1 MDTAKRARRVGQFFA
16 WTAVLI
22 WRVVDDLVLAAPAV
36 TSCRFWASLGADGLI
51 AGYVVYQLVVL
62 KRDMRAR
69 ATGERR
75 NLKASEAHCP
85 DDQSPR
91 SRTQNRM
98 R

>member
-1 MDTAKRARRVGQFFA
+1 MTKVIRLRVIGQCFA
-16 WTAVLI
+16 GAAILI
-22 WRVVDDLVLAAPAV
+22 WRLVEDLVLAAPAV

-69 ATGERR
+69 AAGARR
-75 NLKASEAHCP
+75 NLKASEAHRP